1 MATSSQVSV
10 RRIGEVIRIDF
21 LDRNILDELNI
32 HQMGEEMFKAVDAEH
47 RPKVVIVFAN
57 VQHMSSA
64 AQGTLIKVHDR
75 VKTRDGQL
83 RLCDLQPRI
92 REGFKITRLDRL
104 FSIHD
109 TFDAALASFA

>member
-1 MATSSQVSV
+1 MASSAQTSV
-10 RRIGEVIRIDF
+10 RRIGEVVRIDF
-21 LDRNILDELNI
+21 IDRSILDELNI
-32 HQMGEEMFKAVDAEH
+32 HQMGEEIFRAVDSEH
-47 RPKVVIVFAN
+47 RPRVVLVFSN

-75 VKTRDGQL
+75 IKTRDGQL
-83 RLCDLQPRI
+83 RLCELQPRI

-109 TFDAALASFA
+109 TFEDALASFA